1 MSTQTADRTSKTM
14 NRNNVGMF
22 LALTAVMTVDGFE
35 TVELSGI
42 IFVANQSPETKGGAS
57 FPLSKCC
64 FMIHDAKC
72 IHLLSKLLGWIV
84 LDEVE
89 TSKVA
94 ILEVCSLGLFFGKAV
109 LESSTDGSDGRSL
122 KGQYYSDPKYMI
134 E

>member
-35 TVELSGI
+35 TVELSRI

-57 FPLSKCC
+57 FPLPKCC
-64 FMIHDAKC
+64 FMIHDAKF
-72 IHLLSKLLGWIV
+72 IHLLSKLLAWIV

-89 TSKVA
+89 S
-94 ILEVCSLGLFFGKAV
+94 SNLGSVQSWFVFREGGA
-109 LESSTDGSDGRSL
+109 
-122 KGQYYSDPKYMI
+122 
-134 E
+134 